1 MINFHSI
8 KLPGVKFEGEIQN
21 QHKKVIFEDRHN
33 VIEILLGRY
42 SHNGMDYVV
51 AGHNCH
57 VGDVSVSMKPT
68 PENGVYMNERYA
80 TISMLCYLHETY
92 GKQWPSEVVK
102 IIELS
107 IWENRQT
114 SFFD

>member
-1 MINFHSI
+1 MGNFHSI

-33 VIEILLGRY
+33 VIEIILGRY

-57 VGDVSVSMKPT
+57 VGEFSVAINPN
-68 PENGVYMNERYA
+68 PENGVYVNEKYA
-80 TISMLCYLHETY
+80 IISMLCYLHETY
-92 GKQWPSEVVK
+92 GKQWPVEVVK
-102 IIELS
+102 IIELAV
-107 IWENRQT
+107 WENRQF
-114 SFFD
+114 SLFD